1 MRGKQKIGCVVRISP
16 SWWVELMRMR
26 VINEKERNEREL
38 EEWIKMRGMKEN
50 ERNEWEW
57 EEWMRGINEN

>member
-1 MRGKQKIGCVVRISP
+1 MRMRGIE
-16 SWWVELMRMR
+16 WEELMR
-26 VINEKERNEREL
+26 
-38 EEWIKMRGMKEN
+38 MRGMKEN